1 MYRFIKLSCALAVAA
16 LVFAQCTKDLDEISV
31 GESQNASATKI
42 INTSRSAMDGTLL
55 VKFDESG
62 ALAFE
67 NGTRSAG
74 VTRSNIEPLNNVL
87 LDIDAVSIER
97 LFPVDVR
104 NEEATRQA
112 GLHLWYVVRFD
123 KEQPLEKVAN
133 ALAQIGEI
141 TKIEYNTIIEPI
153 KTFECVNVEPAPATR
168 LATSY
173 FNDPLASKQWDLH
186 NDGKLI
192 PLHAKAGMD
201 VNAHEA
207 WKYSTG
213 DPSVIVAVIDQG
225 VDYGHDDL
233 IANMWVNEDEI
244 DEDGIDND
252 NNGYIDDIY
261 GVNFARLEARDGG
274 KFYGKISWNEPKWV
288 TYVDEDGKTK
298 EKNVGDV
305 GHGTHVAG
313 TIAAVNNND
322 IGVSSIAGGDR
333 KTNSGGVK
341 IMSAQIFSC
350 DSAASVAD
358 IARAFKYAADNGAVF
373 ANNSWGSDPS
383 NPYSAKNDNEYMSV
397 QGAQQEAIK
406 YFNTKKRHP
415 NLDVGLAFFAAGNEK
430 YARASYPG
438 AYRSNIAV
446 TSFGIDGNQ
455 AYYTNYGPGCNI
467 SAPGGN
473 QQHSTTLGGIIST
486 ITPEIYGND
495 KSGYAVMQ
503 GTSMACPH
511 VTGVAALGLSYA
523 KKLGIKMSA
532 TEFMTRL
539 LLSVNNMEYLSA
551 IYKGQMGT
559 GMVDAFKFL
568 MNIEGITCIPVQRG
582 KKNYTIFVNEYV
594 GDGKTDIKLIDME
607 ISDADMARL
616 GMTSKPRYLSTTNSF
631 AVTCNNTGSAIV
643 TVRMIAGGDSAGT
656 NEAVG
661 GMIISKKFALVVRD
675 NFAGN
680 GGWL

>member
-16 LVFAQCTKDLDEISV
+16 LAFAQCTKDLDEISV

-42 INTSRSAMDGTLL
+42 INTSRSAVNGTLL

-97 LFPVDVR
+97 LFPVDVK
-104 NEEATRQA
+104 NEEDTRKA
-112 GLHLWYVVRFD
+112 GLHLWYVVHFD
-123 KEQPLEKVAN
+123 KEQPLDKVAN

-141 TKIEYNTIIEPI
+141 QKIEFNTIIEPV

-168 LATSY
+168 LATSQ

-186 NDGKLI
+186 NDGTLVRGI
-192 PLHAKAGMD
+192 AKAGMD

-225 VDYGHDDL
+225 VDYDHEDL
-233 IANMWVNEDEI
+233 KANMWVNEDEI
-244 DEDGIDND
+244 DKDGIDND
-252 NNGYIDDIY
+252 NNGYIDDIH
-261 GVNFARLEARDGG
+261 GVNFVNLEARDGG
-274 KFYGKISWNEPKWV
+274 KFYGKISWDQVFRNSEGKM
-288 TYVDEDGKTK
+288 TGDE
-298 EKNVGDV
+298 

-313 TIAAVNNND
+313 TIAARNNNG
-322 IGVSSIAGGDR
+322 IGVSSIAGGDGS
-333 KTNSGGVK
+333 NGGVK
-341 IMSAQIFSC
+341 IMSVQIFSGTEKPTVE
-350 DSAASVAD
+350 DT
-358 IARAFKYAADNGAVF
+358 ARAFKYAADNGAVF

-383 NPYSAKNDNEYMSV
+383 DPYSSKNDKEYMSI
-397 QGAQQEAIK
+397 QGTQQEAIN
-406 YFNTKKRHP
+406 YFNTKNRHP
-415 NLDVGLAFFAAGNEK
+415 NLDGGLAFFAAGNES
-430 YARASYPG
+430 YARACYPG

-473 QQHSTTLGGIIST
+473 KQHSKTLGGIIST
-486 ITPEIYGND
+486 VTPLIYDND
-495 KSGYAVMQ
+495 DTGYAVMQ

-582 KKNYTIFVNEYV
+582 KKDDKIFVNEYM
-594 GDGKTDIKLIDME
+594 GDGKTNIKLIDIE

-643 TVRMIAGGDSAGT
+643 TVKMIAGGDSAGT
-656 NEAVG
+656 DETVG
-661 GMIISKKFALVVRD
+661 GMIIYKKFALVVRD
-675 NFAGN
+675 GFAEN

>member
-16 LVFAQCTKDLDEISV
+16 LAFAQCTKDLDEISV

-104 NEEATRQA
+104 NEEDTRKA
-112 GLHLWYVVRFD
+112 GMHLWYVVRFD

-141 TKIEYNTIIEPI
+141 QKIEYNTIIEPV

-168 LATSY
+168 LATSQ
-173 FNDPLASKQWDLH
+173 FNDPLASQQWDLH
-186 NDGKLI
+186 NDGTLVRGI
-192 PLHAKAGMD
+192 AKAGMD

-225 VDYGHDDL
+225 VDYKHEDL
-233 IANMWVNEDEI
+233 KANMWVNEDEI
-244 DEDGIDND
+244 PGDYIDND
-252 NNGYIDDIY
+252 NNGYIDDIH
-261 GVNFARLEARDGG
+261 GVNFVNLEARDGG
-274 KFYGKISWNEPKWV
+274 KFYGKISWDEPKWE
-288 TYVDEDGKTK
+288 TYVDAEGNTKTR
-298 EKNVGDV
+298 NVGDG

-313 TIAAVNNND
+313 TIAAVNNNGE
-322 IGVSSIAGGDR
+322 GVSSIAGGDGT
-333 KTNSGGVK
+333 TNSGVK

-350 DSAASVAD
+350 DNAASVAD

-373 ANNSWGSDPS
+373 ANNSWGNNPSD
-383 NPYSAKNDNEYMSV
+383 PYSAKNDNEYMSSKGV
-397 QGAQQEAIK
+397 QQETINN

-415 NLDVGLAFFAAGNEK
+415 NLDGGLAFFAAGNEK

-455 AYYTNYGPGCNI
+455 SYYTNYGPGCNI

-473 QQHSTTLGGIIST
+473 QLHSIPEEGIIST

-495 KSGYAVMQ
+495 ESGYAVMQ

-539 LLSVNNMEYLSA
+539 LLSVNNMEYLSD

-582 KKNYTIFVNEYV
+582 EKNCTIDVNEYM
-594 GDGKTDIKLIDME
+594 GDGKTKIKLIDIE

-616 GMTSKPRYLSTTNSF
+616 GMTSKPRYLSTSNSF

-643 TVRMIAGGDSAGT
+643 TVKMIAGGDSAGT
-656 NEAVG
+656 DETVG
-661 GMIISKKFALVVRD
+661 GMIIYKKFALVVRD
-675 NFAGN
+675 GFAEN